1 MSTAPSHA
9 VLLTTDFR
17 PMPGGIASFLHGLWD
32 HVADVMPATVIS
44 TVPDSGAAWPHRY
57 RLTILEAVADP
68 TLSPPQRLLTMR
80 GQGVPTT
87 LAQLRPIRADAL
99 VLVGVWNVLAHAW
112 CRGLVRAGIP
122 YGLLAHDSELADPV
136 LYQSVEGW
144 QREDVADA
152 RFLFANSRDTAVR
165 LRARFGD
172 DLCLRVL
179 HPGVYEPPH
188 LESLNPRID
197 GLRRELGLSGGPVL
211 LTVARL
217 EPSKGV
223 DLVIDSLGDL
233 VRSFPGLRYLVA
245 GAGPERASLERR
257 AGELGVAASVRFLG
271 SVDESTKQALLAL
284 CDVFVMPSRLVS
296 GRPWEGFGISYLE
309 AAAAGRPAVGG
320 RVGGTGD
327 AIVDGVTG
335 LLVDSTGPRP
345 TFNALSRLLTDAEL
359 RTRLGQAGRERV
371 QRQFLWPSVAAGFLR
386 EAGLSL

>member
-1 MSTAPSHA
+1 MTVHPSHA

-32 HVADVMPATVIS
+32 HVAEVMPATVIS
-44 TVPDSGAAWPHRY
+44 TVPGRNTHWPHRY
-57 RLTILEAVADP
+57 RLEILEAIADP
-68 TLSPPQRLLTMR
+68 ALSPPQRLLTMR
-80 GQGVPTT
+80 GQGVPAT
-87 LAQLRPIRADAL
+87 LAHLQPIRAGAL

-112 CRGLVRAGIP
+112 CRALVRAGIP
-122 YGLLAHDSELADPV
+122 YGLLVHDGELTDPA

-144 QREDVADA
+144 QRDDVADA
-152 RFLFANSRDTAVR
+152 RFLFANSRDTAAR

-172 DLCLRVL
+172 HLCLHVL
-179 HPGVYEPPH
+179 CPGVYEPPSR
-188 LESLNPRID
+188 ESLSPRIAA
-197 GLRRELGLSGGPVL
+197 LRRELGLSGGPVL

-217 EPSKGV
+217 EASKGI
-223 DLVIDSLGDL
+223 DLVIDCLGEL
-233 VRSFPGLRYLVA
+233 VLSFPGLRYLVV

-257 AGELGVAASVRFLG
+257 AEDMGVAASVQFLG

-284 CDVFVMPSRLVS
+284 CDVFVMPSRMVS

-335 LLVDSTGPRP
+335 VLVDSTCPRP
-345 TFNALSRLLTDAEL
+345 TFDALSRLLSDVEL

-371 QRQFLWPSVAAGFLR
+371 QRQFLWPSVVSGFLR
-386 EAGLSL
+386 DAGLSV